1 MSYYTERHGMRTPVE
16 KTYDITMDMYS
27 LLFDCC
33 ARFFDNVAWQYPDEC
48 PDGNGCCGLDLVKL
62 STALSF
68 EIPSLF
74 RNQNGIIDKPQ
85 KGYYGNDSYDQYG
98 LLDFIEFIYLNCKD
112 ISSRWWH
119 SFHRHDDISFDN
131 TRTCANEFKSA
142 INGIFE
148 KTGLLYTLT
157 DRGMIE
163 RIVENSVLSKAIEST
178 VLQVKEKGLR
188 ELLEDA
194 ILAYKTPHP
203 TAQQNAV
210 EKIWDALERLKSYYA
225 TSKKDKSVS
234 IGTIVVA
241 ISGDN
246 DYFQTLFDNE
256 FRVLSEIGNSCFIR
270 HSEVYQ
276 NQINDSR
283 HYDYFFNR
291 CLSLIALAIQYLK

>member
-16 KTYDITMDMYS
+16 KTYDITMEMYS

-85 KGYYGNDSYDQYG
+85 KSHYGNDSYDQYG

-119 SFHRHDDISFDN
+119 SFHRHHDISFDN

-163 RIVENSVLSKAIEST
+163 RVVENGVLSKAIEST

-210 EKIWDALERLKSYYA
+210 EKIWDALERLKTYYTA
-225 TSKKDKSVS
+225 LDKKNSAAKIVS
-234 IGTIVVA
+234 DMAHGQAEFI
-241 ISGDN
+241 D
-246 DYFQTLFDNE
+246 LFNSE
-256 FRVLSEIGNSCFIR
+256 FKALTDIGNNFRIR
-270 HSEVYQ
+270 HHET
-276 NQINDSR
+276 NKTDITDSK

>member
-1 MSYYTERHGMRTPVE
+1 MNYYTERHGMRTPVE
-16 KTYDITMDMYS
+16 KTYDVTIDMYS

-33 ARFFDNVAWQYPDEC
+33 ARFFDNIAWQYPDEC

-74 RNQNGIIDKPQ
+74 RNQNGIIDTPQ
-85 KGYYGNDSYDQYG
+85 KSYYGNDSFDQYG

-119 SFHRHDDISFDN
+119 SFHRHQDISFSN
-131 TRTCANEFKSA
+131 TRTCANEFKSS

-157 DRGMIE
+157 DHGMIE
-163 RIVENSVLSKAIEST
+163 RVVENGVLSKAIEST

-188 ELLEDA
+188 ELLDDA
-194 ILAYKTPHP
+194 ILAYKTPNP
-203 TAQQNAV
+203 SAQQNAV
-210 EKIWDALERLKSYYA
+210 EKIWDALERLKSYY
-225 TSKKDKSVS
+225 TTFDKKNSAAKIVS
-234 IGTIVVA
+234 DMAYGQIEFI
-241 ISGDN
+241 D
-246 DYFQTLFDNE
+246 LFNSE
-256 FRVLSEIGNSCFIR
+256 FKALTDVGNNFRIR
-270 HSEVYQ
+270 HHET
-276 NQINDSR
+276 NKTDITDSK

-291 CLSLIALAIQYLK
+291 CLSLIALAILYLK

>member
-1 MSYYTERHGMRTPVE
+1 MSYYTERHGMRAPVE
-16 KTYDITMDMYS
+16 KTYDVTMDMYS

-33 ARFFDNVAWQYPDEC
+33 SRFFDNIAWQYPDEC

-74 RNQNGIIDKPQ
+74 KNRNGIIDNPQ
-85 KGYYGNDSYDQYG
+85 KSYYENDSYDQYG
-98 LLDFIEFIYLNCKD
+98 LFDFIEFIYLNCKD

-119 SFHRHDDISFDN
+119 SFHRHYDISFDN

-142 INGIFE
+142 INGIFA

-157 DRGMIE
+157 DHGMIE
-163 RIVENSVLSKAIEST
+163 RLVENSVLSKEIETT
-178 VLQVKEKGLR
+178 VLQVNEKGLS
-188 ELLEDA
+188 ELLDDA

-203 TAQQNAV
+203 AARQNAV
-210 EKIWDALERLKSYYA
+210 EKIWDALERLKTYY
-225 TSKKDKSVS
+225 TMMDKKDSAAK
-234 IGTIVVA
+234 IV
-241 ISGDN
+241 N
-246 DYFQTLFDNE
+246 DMAGGQADFATLFNTE
-256 FRVLSEIGNSCFIR
+256 FVALTKIGNDFRIR
-270 HSEVYQ
+270 HHETNKIDITDV
-276 NQINDSR
+276 R